1 MRYVIRYVIA
11 AAALA
16 VASSVVVPADAHT
29 QAQTRYAPAP
39 AGNEVRY
46 RVREQLAGF
55 DFPGDAVGVTTSITG
70 AIVLDAA
77 GKVVPDQST
86 FVIDITGLKS
96 DQARRDRYIQSRTLE
111 TQTHP
116 TVALAVKELRGLP
129 YPLPA
134 SGELKFE
141 LLGDLT
147 VKGVTKPTT
156 WQVTAAPKDGG
167 LAGLARTQFTF
178 ADFNMTKPRVASVL
192 SVNDEIT
199 LEYEFH
205 LLPKPRGLDD

>member
-1 MRYVIRYVIA
+1 MKHVMA

-16 VASSVVVPADAHT
+16 LAVSVVVPAGVHS
-29 QAQTRYAPAP
+29 QAQTHIRYEPAP
-39 AGNEVRY
+39 AGNEARY

-55 DFPGDAVGVTTSITG
+55 DFPNDAVGVTTSITG
-70 AIVLDAA
+70 GIALDAG
-77 GKVVPDQST
+77 GKVVADQSG
-86 FVIDITGLKS
+86 FVINITGLKS
-96 DQARRDRYIQSRTLE
+96 DQTRRDRYIQSRTLE
-111 TQTHP
+111 TQAHP
-116 TVALAVKELRGLP
+116 NVELAVKELRGLP

-205 LLPKPRGLDD
+205 LIPKPRGLDD